1 MQEMSSYEVWPS
13 GQGMDANETDGN
25 KHKRVA
31 NTLRMR
37 AWVKGGVIYEF
48 GETYYLTI
56 GVLLADGTNTC

>member
-1 MQEMSSYEVWPS
+1 
-13 GQGMDANETDGN
+13 MDANETDGN